1 MLIEKNNTPNDGAE
15 STLVDSNTKAV
26 SVQDRIK
33 MAENFFNSLV
43 YYLPVTNNKFG
54 YLWILSEDKKTKRTI
69 SFSTNDNFA
78 TAIAKKAINLNDD
91 GYNVFI
97 GVNLT
102 DKPMGE
108 YERAKKEKIT
118 TQTAIVADI
127 DVENEFWHVS
137 DENKKYPADFDTAK
151 SFLPFEPSILVDSGA
166 GLHAYVLLKK
176 PLQLT
181 TDEERE
187 QAISRNIDYLEM
199 IRQNAGEFASAV
211 DPVHDLPRIL
221 RLPGTYNLKHGRK
234 NAPLCRMVEM
244 GNSYTLENLRDLIK
258 PRPITPAKNQPVSKE
273 ITDKIFINRNRKNN
287 YSATN
292 NKPSEQ
298 KRALAMLEKIPCSQ
312 QTYGDWIA
320 VGMILKNNGNSCTDW
335 ENWSA
340 TDSARYKSGECA
352 EKWATFQDNGG
363 LTIATLHHFA
373 RILYDYSEKDFQ
385 REWYFDN
392 KISRMLKSVK
402 VKNNSTDRIKR
413 DTCILSAPLDSVK
426 ERADIF
432 MGTDTSVTRATK
444 MDLFTLKEAAQY
456 VGVNEKTLRRW
467 NKQKIF
473 EPYLIDHHGD
483 FFYTREELE
492 QLKSVYTKSRNK
504 TYSNVRTMSA
514 GQNVKFSDEDVE
526 KILDWQKHNGEISP
540 DVLKYLKD
548 AKTYLENLKVE
559 DITAGIILSSKTKYA
574 VANCLFYDF
583 YSDVATNF
591 TTRMK
596 LAIQTAKEKV
606 KSANSENPVADEIK
620 SLSSIRPSDF
630 DKAVNVIV
638 TETKT
643 KHKIFLLKL
652 NAEKAKERREQY
664 EQAPSTTRTN
674 CPDCP
679 VNLVLPYQTSF
690 EKSRGIFAND
700 DKGRPKCIS
709 RTPLVPTRQFIN
721 PAEGTH
727 HYEIAINTHG
737 NEWQKVI
744 YDAESLF
751 NAKNVMNLVN
761 DGARFSSKTAADIS
775 EWLATILSIPENQES
790 IQRVDIYNQT
800 GWTDE
805 TCTEFIYPQNEEKYL
820 VRTKN
825 FDYEKAFARRGE
837 KTEWLKMFKKV
848 LSKSAVTRLTLGA
861 AFSAPL
867 INVLNIRNL
876 QLHLSCPSG
885 NGKTALIKFATSAYG
900 NPEKFKFKFNGTSN
914 SFETQSTLFN
924 DLPSWLEELQSAN
937 KKQRES
943 IDQIIY
949 DYESGIGRGRN
960 TKNNFLQKQKYF
972 RGMRI
977 STGEQNLTNQ
987 FSGEGAIS
995 RILEITRADIFS
1007 NDFAI
1012 EVHQFCAENFGHFG
1026 QDWINFI
1033 IENKSDIRKHF
1044 NDLEKSF
1051 IASGL
1056 MSNHITTLAAAHTA
1070 LLFFCKMLD
1079 IDTESI
1085 ASLLYSDF
1093 IDFVGSGELPSKD
1106 RATNANRALQTVA
1119 EIVASHP
1126 KFFKAEKYDS
1136 DTDETKLS
1144 NSEDGSAAYDYGF
1157 ILKNGDIA
1165 IYPTA
1170 LREILKDYPSVDA
1183 LIRNFA
1189 ECNYLDCGNDEKRPY
1204 QKAAKYQGKTIWV
1217 YRFKKSALEN

>member
-1 MLIEKNNTPNDGAE
+1 MQNEKTKTPNDGAE
-15 STLVDSNTKAV
+15 STLIDSNTNAV

-33 MAENFFNSLV
+33 MAEDFLNSLV

-69 SFSTNDNFA
+69 SFSTNDYFSA
-78 TAIAKKAINLNDD
+78 AIAKQAIKLNDE
-91 GYNVFI
+91 GNNIFV

-102 DKPMGE
+102 DTPMGE
-108 YERAKKEKIT
+108 HARAKAQDVT
-118 TQTAIVADI
+118 VQTAVIADI

-166 GLHAYVLLKK
+166 GLHAYVLLKQ
-176 PLQLT
+176 PLRLT

-187 QAISRNIDYLEM
+187 QAISRNIDYIEM

-221 RLPGTYNLKHGRK
+221 RLPGTYNLKHGRE
-234 NAPLCRMVEM
+234 NAPLCRMVET
-244 GNSYTLENLRDLIK
+244 GNAYTLENLRELIK
-258 PRPITPAKNQPVSKE
+258 HRPITPKKNQPVESKNSAE
-273 ITDKIFINRNRKNN
+273 TIIYRNRKFNHL
-287 YSATN
+287 SDT
-292 NKPSEQ
+292 PSEQ
-298 KRALAMLEKIPCSQ
+298 ERALAMLEKVPCSQ
-312 QTYGDWIA
+312 QTYGDWVS

-340 TDSARYKSGECA
+340 TDSARLKSGECA
-352 EKWATFQDNGG
+352 EKWETFQNNGG

-373 RILYDYSEKDFQ
+373 RILYGYSEKNYL
-385 REWYFDN
+385 REWHEEHK
-392 KISRMLKSVK
+392 KIELK
-402 VKNNSTDRIKR
+402 
-413 DTCILSAPLDSVK
+413 
-426 ERADIF
+426 
-432 MGTDTSVTRATK
+432 
-444 MDLFTLKEAAQY
+444 
-456 VGVNEKTLRRW
+456 
-467 NKQKIF
+467 
-473 EPYLIDHHGD
+473 
-483 FFYTREELE
+483 
-492 QLKSVYTKSRNK
+492 KS
-504 TYSNVRTMSA
+504 
-514 GQNVKFSDEDVE
+514 FHSDEDVE

-548 AKTYLENLKVE
+548 AKNYLENLKVE

-591 TTRMK
+591 STRMK
-596 LAIQTAKEKV
+596 SAIQTAKEKV
-606 KSANSENPVADEIK
+606 KSASAENPITDEIK
-620 SLSSIRPSDF
+620 SLSSIRPSNF
-630 DKAVNVIV
+630 DKSVSVIV

-679 VNLVLPYQTSF
+679 VDFILPYQTSF
-690 EKSRGIFAND
+690 EKSRGIFSND
-700 DKGRPKCIS
+700 DKGKPKCIT
-709 RTPLVPTRQFIN
+709 RTPLVPTKIFVN
-721 PAEGTH
+721 PIEGTH

-737 NEWQKVI
+737 EHWQRVI
-744 YDAESLF
+744 CEAETIL
-751 NAKNVMNLVN
+751 NAKNVMSLVN

-775 EWLATILSIPENQES
+775 EWLATILSIPENQEL
-790 IQRVDIYNQT
+790 IQRVDIYNQP
-800 GWTDE
+800 GWTDD

-825 FDYEKAFARRGE
+825 FDYEKAFGKRGE
-837 KTEWLKMFKKV
+837 KSEWIKMFEEV
-848 LSKSAVTRLTLGA
+848 LSKSVVTRLTLGA
-861 AFSAPL
+861 VFSAPL

-885 NGKTALIKFATSAYG
+885 NGKTALVKFATSAYG

-995 RILEITRADIFS
+995 RILEITRANIFD
-1007 NDFAI
+1007 NNFAI
-1012 EVHQFCAENFGHFG
+1012 EVHKFCAENFGHFG

-1033 IENKSDIRKHF
+1033 IENKSEIRKCF
-1044 NDLEKSF
+1044 DDLEKKYRTSR
-1051 IASGL
+1051 L
-1056 MSNHITTLAAAHTA
+1056 MSNHVTTFAACHTA
-1070 LLFFCKMLD
+1070 LYFFCKMLD
-1079 IDTESI
+1079 CDVEDVKDICD
-1085 ASLLYSDF
+1085 YDF
-1093 IDFVGSGELPSKD
+1093 NDFAKSGELPNKD

-1136 DTDETKLS
+1136 DIDENRLG
-1144 NSEDGSAAYDYGF
+1144 NSEEGSAIYDYGF
-1157 ILKNGDIA
+1157 ILKSGDVA
-1165 IYPTA
+1165 VYPSA